1 MQNLD
6 NFLLRA
12 SEIILGA
19 LKKLDEQKGLDRV
32 LFIQDDND
40 IIIGSLTDGDI
51 RRALIK
57 GAALTDVVFSVMQ
70 SGFQFITTEEQDV
83 IAKVKR
89 LRELNLKVIPVLDK
103 DGRIIKVQN
112 LSQLRS
118 ILPLDA
124 VLMAG
129 GKGERL
135 RPLTEKTPKPL
146 LPVGDKCII
155 DHNIDR
161 LISYGVEHIS
171 VTCNYLKE
179 QLYEH
184 FGAQAERSVC

>member
-57 GAALTDVVFSVMQ
+57 GAALTDVVSSVMQ

-103 DGRIIKVQN
+103 DGRIIK
-112 LSQLRS
+112 
-118 ILPLDA
+118 
-124 VLMAG
+124 
-129 GKGERL
+129 
-135 RPLTEKTPKPL
+135 
-146 LPVGDKCII
+146 
-155 DHNIDR
+155 
-161 LISYGVEHIS
+161 IS
-171 VTCNYLKE
+171 VSSDLSS
-179 QLYEH
+179 LLM
-184 FGAQAERSVC
+184 RS